1 MAVPKQR
8 HTKSR
13 RDRRRAHI
21 RLFPAKLITC
31 SKCGKLKLPH
41 AVCSYCGYYN
51 GREVIDVLK
60 EVEEGEEEKIKR
72 DATSRKKPRGFKF
85 RKTLII
91 DQDVSSPITFARYS
105 NIIYM
110 GFLRP

>member
-60 EVEEGEEEKIKR
+60 EVGKKEKKKR
-72 DATSRKKPRGFKF
+72 LKEMQHQEKSQEDLNLEKLS
-85 RKTLII
+85 
-91 DQDVSSPITFARYS
+91 
-105 NIIYM
+105 
-110 GFLRP
+110 

>member
-8 HTKSR
+8 NTKSK

-21 RLFPAKLITC
+21 RLFPVKLVTC

-41 AVCSYCGYYN
+41 VVCSYCGYYN

-60 EVEEGEEEKIKR
+60 EVGKKEKKKRLKEMKNQGESKDDLKL
-72 DATSRKKPRGFKF
+72 KN
-85 RKTLII
+85 L
-91 DQDVSSPITFARYS
+91 SSD
-105 NIIYM
+105 
-110 GFLRP
+110 